1 MKGEEMQTRSVA
13 IRHVV
18 PAVLIWLATPAC
30 ESSSGLESP
39 ELTSG
44 TLTLIIATSGGP
56 GAAHYDVVVDDSIH
70 ISASPNDSIT
80 VDLGPQHHG
89 FEIRGLGQCTISPS
103 SRKSAGFSFTNEQKV
118 RWFAT
123 YVRCPFAPL
132 HGRIVFDGQPANGG
146 FALYS
151 IRSDGTDQW
160 LLLEEESFPLQLGV
174 SEWFVRPQVSPDG
187 RRIASAVLS
196 NLLNIPS
203 PGDSVRQPGIGVI
216 SGDSYT
222 VVRLPQLIGSGHDW
236 SPDGNK
242 IVATGAG
249 DGVDLFI
256 ENADGSERR
265 RLTADSGNESLPSW
279 SPDGQR
285 IAFVVDE
292 CDIAVIDTSGAA
304 KAVIVSQPECE
315 TGPAWSPDGNL
326 LAFVRME
333 EPGPG
338 FPSWHG
344 VLYVVNPDGSGERR
358 VVAPSSANVMSPP
371 TWSPDGKQLAFGTQ
385 GTVWVT
391 NVDGTGL
398 RAISGAGNYVPW
410 PDWSR

>member
-196 NLLNIPS
+196 NLSIFPAPVTRFDNPESGLYQATVTLSSVYLSSLGADMTGHPMATRSWRPVRAMAWTYSLKTPMVAN
-203 PGDSVRQPGIGVI
+203 GDVS
-216 SGDSYT
+216 
-222 VVRLPQLIGSGHDW
+222 
-236 SPDGNK
+236 
-242 IVATGAG
+242 
-249 DGVDLFI
+249 
-256 ENADGSERR
+256 
-265 RLTADSGNESLPSW
+265 RLTPATNRCPPGLLMVSA
-279 SPDGQR
+279 SP
-285 IAFVVDE
+285 
-292 CDIAVIDTSGAA
+292 
-304 KAVIVSQPECE
+304 
-315 TGPAWSPDGNL
+315 L
-326 LAFVRME
+326 
-333 EPGPG
+333 
-338 FPSWHG
+338 
-344 VLYVVNPDGSGERR
+344 
-358 VVAPSSANVMSPP
+358 SSMS
-371 TWSPDGKQLAFGTQ
+371 
-385 GTVWVT
+385 
-391 NVDGTGL
+391 
-398 RAISGAGNYVPW
+398 AIS
-410 PDWSR
+410 R